1 MFALKKLS
9 TPFILLVTL
18 SFGCSVFNV
27 FARDT
32 ILEEQDKLII
42 QVEQLFEQNYESLPA
57 NEVMLLSNKV
67 ISQRQKYPKAI
78 IAKTYLLLANIALN
92 KGEIDTAYQF
102 IQDGIVLTQPN
113 QTIQLCLQITLAKV
127 LIQKKQY
134 KKLLTVTEQVINS
147 SVLQPNSRTL
157 LLALSYRSVAFAMLS
172 QHSKALADLKKVQ
185 QVLKQHP
192 TFVEHVALLAI
203 LADAYYHLNDFQTAL
218 TIQLKVL
225 KLRFSLNELDNVNQT
240 YFQLGNAYFQLNRFD
255 DAYNAFWE
263 AKRYAQI
270 KDAPIHTAYAIQGL
284 ALTLLKQEKY
294 LQAQV
299 EFLRAKELFHS
310 HNLTIPCVEVLISLA
325 KISQLLAPS
334 SQNFDYLLTAEKK
347 SANIILTK
355 EYSILYQM
363 LATMY
368 LAKSEID
375 KAYFWQEKYSDAL
388 LNNQLLTKFTHVEAT
403 IEQSVLASAA
413 ARKLAVKLSEQ
424 SELTNAFS
432 GKYQQQE
439 IMILMLSLI
448 IVLYLLRRL
457 FIWGKQRTIQSRHKY
472 DEQEIPGNILST
484 PTQTKQLYLT
494 NFNMARK
501 YSYPFTLGYISL
513 SNWTELAFK
522 FNTNT
527 LDEVRAG
534 IAELINEHLDDFEL
548 AGEIN
553 GGEYLLIF
561 PHQNKD
567 QVMVTMNKILQ
578 TIPLRSFANLGEYS
592 VGLAYAM
599 KSQDFQDIDPYIF
612 LSNLSDSIKSL

>member
-1 MFALKKLS
+1 MFALKKLF
-9 TPFILLVTL
+9 TPFILLMTL

-32 ILEEQDKLII
+32 TLEEQDKLII

-102 IQDGIVLTQPN
+102 IQDGIPLTQPN
-113 QTIQLCLQITLAKV
+113 QKIRLCLQITLAKV
-127 LIQKKQY
+127 LTEKRQY
-134 KKLLTVTEQVINS
+134 KKLLTVTEHVINS
-147 SVLQPNSRTL
+147 SALPPNSRKL

-172 QHSKALADLKKVQ
+172 QHSKALDDLKKVQ
-185 QVLKQHP
+185 KVLKQHP
-192 TFVEHVALLAI
+192 VFIEHVALLAI
-203 LADAYYHLNDFQTAL
+203 LANAYYHLNDFQTAL

-225 KLRFSLNELDNVNQT
+225 KLRFSLNQLDNVNQT
-240 YFQLGNAYFQLNRFD
+240 YFQLGNSYFQLNRLD

-270 KDAPIHTAYAIQGL
+270 KAVPIHTAYAIQGL

-294 LQAQV
+294 SESQT
-299 EFLRAKELFHS
+299 EFLRAKELFHL
-310 HNLTIPCVEVLISLA
+310 HNLIAPCVEVLISLA
-325 KISQLLAPS
+325 KINQQLEPL
-334 SQNFDYLLTAEKK
+334 SQNFGYLLTAQEK
-347 SANIILTK
+347 SENIVLTK
-355 EYSILYQM
+355 EYIIMYQM

-368 LAKSEID
+368 LANDEIH
-375 KAYFWQEKYSDAL
+375 KAYFWQEKYSEAL
-388 LNNQLLTKFTHVEAT
+388 INSQLLTQFTHVEAT

-424 SELTNAFS
+424 SELTSAFS
-432 GKYQQQE
+432 GKYQQQK
-439 IMILMLSLI
+439 IIILMLSLI
-448 IVLYLLRRL
+448 IVLYLLRQL

-501 YSYPFTLGYISL
+501 YSYPFTVGYIAL
-513 SNWTELAFK
+513 SNWTELVFK
-522 FNTNT
+522 FNSNT

-534 IAELINEHLDDFEL
+534 IAELMNEHLDDFEL

-561 PHQNKD
+561 PHQSKE
-567 QVMVTMNKILQ
+567 QVMLTMNKILQ

-592 VGLAYAM
+592 VALAYAV
-599 KSQDFQDIDPYIF
+599 KSPDFQDIDPYIF
-612 LSNLSDSIKSL
+612 LSNLSNSIKPL